1 MIYPGFSSLCAF
13 SIRSTCTAY
22 AAAALRQL
30 QQEHG
35 LRREISDMVH
45 HEGMAVEPT
54 VSEVQA
60 ALRDLSDAMRGAAS
74 LARTAG
80 DAAAARVVGA
90 VQVESTLPI
99 A

>member
-54 VSEVQA
+54 VRLLMPSSRSFYQSGKLVTKKCFK
-60 ALRDLSDAMRGAAS
+60 LS
-74 LARTAG
+74 T
-80 DAAAARVVGA
+80 
-90 VQVESTLPI
+90 TCFFF
-99 A
+99 